1 MLFTATDIPTAIWQ
15 TLLHEIHRGALDPK
29 HPFRYLTVATV
40 GEQFPQVRTV
50 VLRQFTADLEFLVY
64 TDARSSKVQE
74 LLKVPQVSL
83 LFYHPKKQVQVRVQA
98 LATIHVEDE
107 LAQANWK
114 RVSDKR
120 RVEYQSELGPG
131 RRINH
136 PKDGWESS
144 SEHSYFSV
152 LKFSPL
158 SLEVLQLA
166 REGHLRIQYDLASGW
181 QGSWLVP

>member
-1 MLFTATDIPTAIWQ
+1 MLFSSTDSFSAIWQ
-15 TLLHEIHRGALDPK
+15 TLLHELHRGALDPK

-74 LLKVPQVSL
+74 LLEVPRVSL
-83 LFYHPKKQVQVRVQA
+83 HFYHPKKQVQVRVKA

-107 LAQANWK
+107 LAQVHWK
-114 RVSDKR
+114 RVSEKR
-120 RVEYQSELGPG
+120 RSEYQSKLGPG
-131 RRINH
+131 TRVEA
-136 PKDGWESS
+136 PAVGWESS

-158 SLEVLQLA
+158 SIEVLQLA
-166 REGHLRIQYDLASGW
+166 KEGHLRIQYDLASGW
-181 QGSWLVP
+181 QGVWLVP